1 MSPPPNWLKSK
12 IEKPLV
18 DGNIIPPNFINSIT
32 MNVYHDGKEGL
43 AQHFDDAVRFKQPIF
58 SLRLFS
64 DCRLSFGSQFY
75 GFCNGAFCIPLPRGC
90 ICVMEGFIY

>member
-1 MSPPPNWLKSK
+1 
-12 IEKPLV
+12 
-18 DGNIIPPNFINSIT
+18 

-58 SLRLFS
+58 SVRLFS

-75 GFCNGAFCIPLPRGC
+75 GFCNGAFCVPLPRGC
-90 ICVMEGFIY
+90 IAVLEGNFTSFSLFSLIFTLFPLIF